1 MTSASQP
8 TTTLPRLYAATQC
21 VRDSAD
27 ATGCRVPAGA
37 LVDAAVAQWVRT
49 HGVTVTAHDDDELD
63 LLRFHG
69 VRPVQIVFR
78 CDAHSAPIRRAA
90 ELGVARFIVTTGPQI
105 VRLAEYVEHRTYV
118 YLDGDAP
125 VVLGDRSLKVVG
137 LHSDVDECGSP
148 QDWAGAATRLMSRMA
163 QLNSLGSTIRRI
175 SLSGGSIDG
184 WLTGGVPPVASIMM
198 EVDAAVRDGCACSH
212 VIKPAVT
219 LSALTAGE
227 GMPAW
232 TPRGR
237 LGHRV
242 PRAVAA
248 AVRTAS

>member
-1 MTSASQP
+1 MDP
-8 TTTLPRLYAATQC
+8 
-21 VRDSAD
+21 
-27 ATGCRVPAGA
+27 
-37 LVDAAVAQWVRT
+37 AVAQWVRT

-63 LLRFHG
+63 LLRFHD

-78 CDAHSAPIRRAA
+78 CDAHTAPIRRAA

-105 VRLAEYVEHRTYV
+105 IRLAEYVKHSTYV
-118 YLDGDAP
+118 YLDGDSP

-137 LHSDVDECGSP
+137 LHSDVDACGRP
-148 QDWAGAATRLMSRMA
+148 RDWAGAATRLMSRMV

-175 SLSGGSIDG
+175 SLSGGSIDE
-184 WLTGGVPPVASIMM
+184 WLQGGAPRLTSIMV
-198 EVDAAVRDGCACSH
+198 EVDAAVRDVCARSQ
-212 VIKPAVT
+212 VVKPAVT

-227 GMPAW
+227 GVPAW
-232 TPRGR
+232 TGRGR
-237 LGHRV
+237 PGHRV